1 MKIKDL
7 IDLLTSYP
15 DDMEVVL
22 FRPACEYAEEATK
35 ADASDP
41 NLSATDLN
49 GIKHDVAEYAEEVIR
64 FPLRRYCLV
73 EKSKLEEAYKSS
85 KHYFEHTDSSNPTQ
99 KQYFWGRMC
108 AIESLFPEI
117 AKEVEG

>member
-1 MKIKDL
+1 M
-7 IDLLTSYP
+7 T
-15 DDMEVVL
+15 DDQITALARV
-22 FRPACEYAEEATK
+22 YAEEATK

-64 FPLRRYCLV
+64 FLLRRYCLV
-73 EKSKLEEAYKSS
+73 EKSKVEEEYYEAKFACGNVDPCSDTDTWIMYHTEKSLLE
-85 KHYFEHTDSSNPTQ
+85 
-99 KQYFWGRMC
+99 R
-108 AIESLFPEI
+108 LFPEI